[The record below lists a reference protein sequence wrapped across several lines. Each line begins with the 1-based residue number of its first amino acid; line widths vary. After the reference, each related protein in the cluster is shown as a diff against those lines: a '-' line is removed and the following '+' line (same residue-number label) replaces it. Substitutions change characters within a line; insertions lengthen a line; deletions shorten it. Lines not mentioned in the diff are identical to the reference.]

1 MLLCYAEKSI
11 ADESGNATSVNR
23 AEQLQGF

>member
-11 ADESGNATSVNR
+11 ADEGGNPTSVNR